1 MGKLDLVTIIIIAAN
16 VIISY
21 KGFSDYSFFDKYKFQ
36 VGGVRRGE
44 QIRMV
49 SSGFLHADTQ
59 HLLFNMLSLYF
70 FADVVI
76 TLLSP
81 IQFLFVYFGSLLVG
95 SLLSLYFHKNEYHYS
110 AVGAS
115 GAVSGIIYS
124 AILLQPGMNLY
135 MFFIPIPIPA
145 YIFGI
150 GYLLYSIYGMKN
162 QIGNI
167 GHSAHLGGAM
177 GGYTTAKKEVIE
189 ILRQRSRPYL
199 FSNSLAP
206 SIVGASLKVFELL
219 EKDTSLRDQL
229 EWNTNYFK
237 AGLRKSG
244 IDFIDGDSAIV
255 PVMLYDAKLAQLM
268 AEELLKKGIYVIGF
282 FFPVVPKDKARI
294 RVQIS
299 AAHTQDHLDKAIEAF
314 TDVAEKIGIIKKIK
328 INE

>member
-81 IQFLFVYFGSLLVG
+81 IQFLLVYFGSLLVG
-95 SLLSLYFHKNEYHYS
+95 SLLSLYFHKKEYHYS

-162 QIGNI
+162 RIGNI
-167 GHSAHLGGAM
+167 GHDAHFGGAI
-177 GGYTTAKKEVIE
+177 GGYVITL
-189 ILRQRSRPYL
+189 ILSPWL
-199 FSNSLAP
+199 FETNLLMIVLLAIP
-206 SIVGASLKVFELL
+206 IALL
-219 EKDTSLRDQL
+219 
-229 EWNTNYFK
+229 F
-237 AGLRKSG
+237 
-244 IDFIDGDSAIV
+244 V
-255 PVMLYDAKLAQLM
+255 
-268 AEELLKKGIYVIGF
+268 LKKMGKV
-282 FFPVVPKDKARI
+282 
-294 RVQIS
+294 
-299 AAHTQDHLDKAIEAF
+299 
-314 TDVAEKIGIIKKIK
+314 
-328 INE
+328 